1 MLVIGDVH
9 GMIDRYIDLVI
20 DHEGPTLQLG
30 DMGFDYEQ
38 LRILDPH
45 QHKFFGGNH
54 DNYDKYYSC
63 PHALGNFGVWHADKD
78 IFYVRGAWSI
88 DQTYRTEGRS
98 WWRREELNY
107 TESTECML
115 MYATIKPNI
124 VITHECPQFLGTD
137 LFHYEPNIDTHTG
150 LLLQQMY
157 LEHQPEIWIF
167 GHHHKDTNILHGKTL
182 FQCLGELT
190 TIEV

>member
-9 GMIDRYIDLVI
+9 GKLDLYIDKVI

-30 DMGFDYEQ
+30 DMGFNYDA
-38 LRILDPH
+38 LSVLDPH

-54 DNYDKYYSC
+54 DNYDKYDDC
-63 PHALGNFGVWHADKD
+63 PHSLGDFGIWNNV
-78 IFYVRGAWSI
+78 FYMRGAWSI
-88 DQTYRTEGRS
+88 DQAYRTEGES

-107 TESTECML
+107 TESLECL
-115 MYATIKPNI
+115 SVYATVKPNV
-124 VITHECPQFLGTD
+124 VITHECPQFLGDD
-137 LFHYEPNIDTHTG
+137 LFHYQPNISTHTG

-157 LEHQPEIWIF
+157 DEHQPERWLF
-167 GHHHKDTNILHGKTL
+167 GHHHKDASIYRGPTL

-190 TIEV
+190 TTEV